1 MIKLVA
7 KGGSKFGKTD
17 KFFQRILEKVK
28 LSSLDYW
35 GRKGVNALSS
45 ATPVDTGLTAE
56 SWYYQIVRTQNG
68 VRLQWLNS
76 NVNNGV
82 NIALIIQY
90 GHAARNG
97 VFIEGRDYINPAL
110 SSIFDSIEESAW
122 KEVSGA

>member
-1 MIKLVA
+1 MIKLVS
-7 KGGSKFGKTD
+7 KGGSKFSKTD
-17 KFFQRILEKVK
+17 TFFQRVLQKVK

-45 ATPVDTGLTAE
+45 ATPVDSGETAR

-110 SSIFDSIEESAW
+110 SPIFDSIEESAW

>member
-1 MIKLVA
+1 MIKLVS
-7 KGGSKFGKTD
+7 KGGSKFSKTD
-17 KFFQRILEKVK
+17 TFFQRILQKVK

-35 GRKGVNALSS
+35 GRRGVNALSS
-45 ATPVDTGLTAE
+45 ATPVDSGETAR

-76 NVNNGV
+76 NVNDGV

-110 SSIFDSIEESAW
+110 SPIFDSIEESAW

>member
-1 MIKLVA
+1 MIKLVS
-7 KGGSKFGKTD
+7 KGGSKFSKTD
-17 KFFQRILEKVK
+17 TFFQRVLQKVK

-35 GRKGVNALSS
+35 GRRGVNALSS
-45 ATPVDTGLTAE
+45 ATPVDSGETAR

-90 GHAARNG
+90 GHSARNG
-97 VFIEGRDYINPAL
+97 VLIEGRDYINPAL
-110 SSIFDSIEESAW
+110 SPIFDSIEESAW

>member
-1 MIKLVA
+1 MIKLVS
-7 KGGSKFGKTD
+7 KGGSKFSKTD
-17 KFFQRILEKVK
+17 TFFQRVLQKVK

-35 GRKGVNALSS
+35 GRRGVNALSS
-45 ATPVDTGLTAE
+45 ATPVDSGETAR

-110 SSIFDSIEESAW
+110 SPIFDSIEESAW

>member
-1 MIKLVA
+1 MIKLVS
-7 KGGSKFGKTD
+7 KGGSKFSKTD
-17 KFFQRILEKVK
+17 TFFQRVLQKVK

-35 GRKGVNALSS
+35 GRRGVNALSS
-45 ATPVDTGLTAE
+45 ATTVDSGQTAR

-68 VRLQWLNS
+68 VRLKWHNS

-90 GHAARNG
+90 GHSARNG

-110 SSIFDSIEESAW
+110 SPIFDSIEESAW